1 MQQIYRSTT
10 MPKRD
15 FTKVAKQLYWNNTST
30 WCSPVNLLHIF
41 RTPFPRDTSGWLLLN
56 LVESNFGK
64 ASKILI
70 WISFLIQRMQ
80 IRFKLKLLGIWNN
93 RCIKVKFYVNL
104 SESYRVLCIIFC
116 HIDKIYIFKIN
127 WVLVIRN

>member
-1 MQQIYRSTT
+1 MILLKLQSNFIEITLRHG
-10 MPKRD
+10 
-15 FTKVAKQLYWNNTST
+15 
-30 WCSPVNLLHIF
+30 CSPVNLLHIF

-80 IRFKLKLLGIWNN
+80 IRFKLKLLGI
-93 RCIKVKFYVNL
+93 
-104 SESYRVLCIIFC
+104 
-116 HIDKIYIFKIN
+116 
-127 WVLVIRN
+127 